1 MTDLIKVRKEMKKLQ
16 EQIEKIMQMTKYRA
30 LKNLSAVEYDNTN
43 LNDLQMING
52 YSDVL
57 NMLGKIEFQLA
68 FLNQPMS
75 YTDAFIDEYSNVLKN
90 LTSGPDSRWSYLL
103 RPVAYTDTLTL
114 YSDGRYGTS
123 NGRNYYTS
131 GTLIEFED
139 TKDTMNAEGTPEET
153 PVIWTISSVEHNGK
167 DYYIVGYPDVD
178 LNGLRVRVRE

>member
-16 EQIEKIMQMTKYRA
+16 EQIEKIMQMTRYRA

-43 LNDLQMING
+43 LNDLQMINE
-52 YSDVL
+52 YSYIL
-57 NMLGKIEFQLA
+57 NTLVKIEFRLA
-68 FLNQPMS
+68 LMSQPMS
-75 YTDAFIDEYSNVLKN
+75 YTDALIDEYSNVLKN
-90 LTSGPDSRWSYLL
+90 LTSGSDSRWSYLL
-103 RPVAYTDTLTL
+103 RPIAYTDTLTL

-131 GTLIEFED
+131 GSLIEFED

>member
-114 YSDGRYGTS
+114 YPNGRYGTS
-123 NGRNYYTS
+123 NGRDYYTS
-131 GTLIEFED
+131 GSLIEFENI
-139 TKDTMNAEGTPEET
+139 KDATNAEGSLEET
-153 PVIWTISSVEHNGK
+153 PVMWTISSVEHNGK

-178 LNGLRVRVRE
+178 LDGLKVRVRE